1 LLQIFRIYFLFKNA
15 HDTYNQKIESP
26 SQPTEII
33 EQPHEDENSEIAL
46 RKIQKISMSFSDDI
60 TLYLMED
67 TPKFIPET

>member
-1 LLQIFRIYFLFKNA
+1 VCNA

-33 EQPHEDENSEIAL
+33 KQPHEDENNEIAL
-46 RKIQKISMSFSDDI
+46 RKIQRISKSFSDDV
-60 TLYLMED
+60 TVYLMED